1 MGKHLDPGLIRKK
14 CYDCYWCGSIPV
26 CWRNLSY
33 AEHPE
38 NAGWKVACPVC
49 SSSGPIKTFIWDAI
63 DAWNSARKHV
73 GGDHVGE
80 VTFTVATEGNMESSS
95 GTEKQKKYAISISQQ
110 LDINLPT
117 DLSKENLRSWIGLFD
132 PVVNRKINHF
142 DALENLMTRINVG
155 SKEAF
160 DAASE
165 MMERLDSS
173 NGDYRISNRFCMA
186 PASLVHMT
194 AEELRLV
201 GRDFEVPDE
210 AFVFL
215 TGNYLGRPRGV
226 KLQLESSERVATR
239 WKMLFR
245 SVDEFMEDMTTN
257 AMILNTYGTHV
268 PCDIIRDT
276 TVEELSMFW
285 RMKHG

>member
-1 MGKHLDPGLIRKK
+1 MGKSLDPGLIRKK
-14 CYDCYWCGSIPV
+14 CSACYWCGSIPV
-26 CWRNLSY
+26 CENNISY

-49 SSSGPIKTFIWDAI
+49 SSSGPRRTFMWDAI
-63 DAWNSARKHV
+63 DAWNEARKHV

-80 VTFTVATEGNMESSS
+80 VTFTVATEGNMASSS
-95 GTEKQKKYAISISQQ
+95 GTEKQKKYAISIAQK

-132 PVVNRKINHF
+132 PVVNSKISHF
-142 DALENLMTRINVG
+142 VALEKLMTRINVG
-155 SKEAF
+155 SKEAL

-165 MMERLDSS
+165 MMERLDSI
-173 NGDYRISNRFCMA
+173 NEDYRISSRFCMA
-186 PASLVHMT
+186 PASLVHLT
-194 AEELRLV
+194 AEELRL
-201 GRDFEVPDE
+201 GGHDFEIPDE

-215 TGNYLGRPRGV
+215 TGYFLGRPRGV
-226 KLQLESSERVATR
+226 KLQLESSERVAIR
-239 WKMLFR
+239 EKMLFR
-245 SVDEFMEDMTTN
+245 SIDEFMEDMTTN
-257 AMILNTYGTHV
+257 AMIFNTFGTHV

-276 TVEELSMFW
+276 TVEELEIMW